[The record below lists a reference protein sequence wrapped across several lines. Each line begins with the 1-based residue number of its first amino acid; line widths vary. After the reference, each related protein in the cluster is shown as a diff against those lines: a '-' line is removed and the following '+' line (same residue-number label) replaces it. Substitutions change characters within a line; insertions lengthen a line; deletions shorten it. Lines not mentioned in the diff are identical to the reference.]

1 MNAIARIPQREG
13 ALITADQADAIRN
26 ALKTSLYP
34 GASDE
39 SVDMVLAYCQAAG
52 YDPMKKPVHIV
63 PMKVSTG
70 RKDDRG
76 YDIKET
82 RDVVMPGIGQYR
94 IDAVRSGQYAGC
106 SEPEFGPTKTLTFQ
120 RERWVDGANGR
131 RQKQYVE
138 DSIEYPEWCRVT
150 ITKIVGGVERQFTA
164 KEFWLEN
171 YAEKGDDGAPNS
183 MWEKRPFAQLAK
195 CTEAQALR
203 KAFPETVSAA
213 PTADEMEGK
222 SLVIEGQAV
231 SQQSA
236 PALAA
241 PAELPLYSD
250 ADYAANLPKWWSI
263 VASGRKSADD
273 LIAMLQTKAR
283 FTPEQL
289 DEIRNPPRDDEDAD
303 GTDDEGAQE

>member
-13 ALITADQADAIRN
+13 ALVTAEQAEAIRN

-70 RKDDRG
+70 RKDANG
-76 YDIKET
+76 WDIKET

-94 IDAVRSGQYAGC
+94 TDAVRTGQYAGC
-106 SEPEFGPTKTLTFQ
+106 SEPEFGPTKTLAFK
-120 RERWVDGANGR
+120 RERWVDGPNNS
-131 RQKQYVE
+131 RQKRYVE
-138 DSIEYPEWCRVT
+138 ESIEYPEWCRVT

-222 SLVIEGQAV
+222 ALVIEGQAAP
-231 SQQSA
+231 QQNA

-250 ADYAANLPKWWSI
+250 TDFAANLPKWWDI
-263 VASGRKSADD
+263 IESGRKSADD

-283 FTPEQL
+283 FTSEQL
-289 DEIRNPPRDDEDAD
+289 KEIRTPPRDDSDASDSEDEDAQ
-303 GTDDEGAQE
+303 A